1 MAYRLNKSGFT
12 IVELMIS
19 ISVFSVVIILASAA
33 IITVGRQ
40 YQFGVSKTRLLDA
53 SRELNQKISQDIAY
67 SGGDKRDVTFSSI
80 PGYSGFCIGNNRYT
94 WKTYPA
100 TIPTPEQY
108 TALKNTFRVTPLSSI
123 GNSCSADA
131 GNINSGENPFPNN
144 VTVTQFDI
152 GSTNPYSYNSRFVL
166 ADGTDLFVGKNP
178 SNSCITQQAG
188 GSYCAVVDMNSTIT
202 RKVQ

>member
-1 MAYRLNKSGFT
+1 MWSFGMAYRLNKSGFT

-67 SGGDKRDVTFSSI
+67 SGGEKKSVADL
-80 PGYSGFCIGNNRYT
+80 PAGYTGFCIGSTAYIWVPYT
-94 WKTYPA
+94 VSPDNFDWAKNKFR
-100 TIPTPEQY
+100 
-108 TALKNTFRVTPLSSI
+108 TADLSTGGCNHSSFKSRLI
-123 GNSCSADA
+123 
-131 GNINSGENPFPNN
+131 NPFPNN
-144 VTVTQFDI
+144 VVVTALDI
-152 GSTNPYSYNSRFVL
+152 GTTSPYQYNSRFVL

-178 SNSCITQQAG
+178 NNSCITQQAG